1 MRPPR
6 LPLRRTFSSTQAPSE
21 QQRLSFGF
29 SGAGFLGCYH
39 VGVAACLR
47 RHGVLPHPDECNDVR
62 TNYPVLTGVSA
73 GSMIAAAA
81 LAGVNPDP
89 DGMEVVLE
97 ASRRTRE
104 LRREKR
110 QHDKEGKKTS
120 PSFAIN
126 IPTSFDVL
134 TPGFSLIDQV
144 EVPFR
149 NALAKAFGGYCQWDQ
164 SNNSASFHDI
174 DPDLFSR
181 RIPSGKLRIGLTD
194 RRGLW
199 PPPLV
204 PFSMQQRRQFMEA
217 YRYVDTYRNLED
229 IIACSMLSSYIPGI
243 TGPFNLKD
251 RIPAII
257 GGLLNEEIIGAKANT
272 TGKPRRNDASYRAG
286 LRLNEMTRLGLVKHG
301 RTGQPT
307 IVNGAPDDA
316 HDDEPTIYWD
326 GGIADVFPTIDE
338 HTVVVAPVNGF
349 FDPNPSIC
357 PQMPDN
363 DSDSGSATECDGGG
377 FDSDTRKHSIS
388 TPSSNVAILQNFLRP
403 LLPTTFRHCD
413 KSQLGLN
420 TKNLHA
426 ALQMLFS
433 SDDDEL
439 YTKFREGYD
448 DAQ

>member
-1 MRPPR
+1 
-6 LPLRRTFSSTQAPSE
+6 
-21 QQRLSFGF
+21 
-29 SGAGFLGCYH
+29 
-39 VGVAACLR
+39 
-47 RHGVLPHPDECNDVR
+47 
-62 TNYPVLTGVSA
+62 
-73 GSMIAAAA
+73 MIAAAA
-81 LAGVNPDP
+81 LAGVNPEP

-104 LRREKR
+104 LRRRHGE
-110 QHDKEGKKTS
+110 EGKKSS
-120 PSFAIN
+120 PFAIN

-149 NALAKAFGGYCQWDQ
+149 NALAKSFGGYCEWDR
-164 SNNSASFHDI
+164 SRNEPTFHDI
-174 DPDLFSR
+174 DPDLFAR

-204 PFSMQQRRQFMEA
+204 PFSMQQRRQFLEA

-243 TGPFNLKD
+243 TGPLNLKE
-251 RIPAII
+251 RVPAIM
-257 GGLLNEEIIGAKANT
+257 GGLLNEEIIGAKNT
-272 TGKPRRNDASYRAG
+272 TEKTNRNDVSYRAG
-286 LRLNEMTRLGLVKHG
+286 LRLNEMTRLSMVKHG
-301 RTGQPT
+301 KTGIPT
-307 IVNGAPDDA
+307 TVNEPYDVN
-316 HDDEPTIYWD
+316 DDEPTIYWD
-326 GGIADVFPTIDE
+326 GGIADVFPTFDE
-338 HTVVVAPVNGF
+338 NTIVVAPVNGV

-357 PQMPDN
+357 PQMPDD
-363 DSDSGSATECDGGG
+363 DSTSGSSVECDE
-377 FDSDTRKHSIS
+377 DVASDTPKQSIPTAS
-388 TPSSNVAILQNFLRP
+388 NNVAILQNFLRP

-439 YTKFREGYD
+439 YAKFREGYD